1 MSIPELPWSGRG
13 DRCVAKKHS
22 VYPEHSKGWRSAA
35 RASKVEGRSEE
46 EGGVAGGE
54 GLSPVWEGRAG
65 ERQVQEEETQCAV
78 LQEREIP

>member
-1 MSIPELPWSGRG
+1 M
-13 DRCVAKKHS
+13 
-22 VYPEHSKGWRSAA
+22 
-35 RASKVEGRSEE
+35 EGRSEE